1 MSDKMQTQKSSRI
14 AVLFGIFAAIFP
26 LTISFPNGEPYY
38 LVSSPVNVVW
48 CFLVLGIAL
57 FLIISSRKTIS
68 NKKVMALAILYVL
81 IPLSFLIS
89 ENEIQFLIL
98 KQAPFLSIAMIL
110 FGSGLFLSLLK
121 DYRSENQ
128 SI

>member
-1 MSDKMQTQKSSRI
+1 MQTQKSSRI

-26 LTISFPNGEPYY
+26 LSISFPNGEPIY

-48 CFLVLGIAL
+48 CFLILAIAL

-68 NKKVMALAILYVL
+68 NKKVIALAVLYILV
-81 IPLSFLIS
+81 PLSFQIS

-98 KQAPFLSIAMIL
+98 KQAPFLSIVMIL

-121 DYRSENQ
+121 DYGNENQ
-128 SI
+128 SLV